1 MFYGLANATEVAY
14 YTYMYAK
21 VSKEHYQQVTSH
33 ARAGALIGRFLAA
46 VLSQIMIS
54 SSLMDYR
61 QLNYLSLAGI
71 RSIVTLVPRV
81 WLLRFHIPYLT
92 FPSNRAPSI
101 HRRH

>member
-1 MFYGLANATEVAY
+1 
-14 YTYMYAK
+14 MYAK

-71 RSIVTLVPRV
+71 RTTVTLRPRV
-81 WLLRFHIPYLT
+81 LMSDFIIHLPSTEHI
-92 FPSNRAPSI
+92 NQI
-101 HRRH
+101 HHLEHPPNP